1 MTRAFSAG
9 VSALHDPGALP
20 QAKMNTAPFGAKH
33 VRSMS
38 AGRAGCLTS
47 DTRFVAVPDHFATNC
62 PRIHP
67 R

>member
-33 VRSMS
+33 V
-38 AGRAGCLTS
+38 
-47 DTRFVAVPDHFATNC
+47 
-62 PRIHP
+62 
-67 R
+67 